1 MDTNDKHEMSPAE
14 RRHRAAAR
22 KRRQEEMK
30 RRKCRRALLFVV
42 IILVVAVIAGSIIVA
57 VSKFTGGGSGVKI
70 SAQGS
75 TYVIAI
81 DPGHGGRDT
90 GMSSA
95 AIEEKEADLNIC
107 AKLKIMLE
115 SQGYQVVMTREDD
128 SYLSKEERVAAVNAS
143 GADLLVS
150 VHCNYS
156 EDDSSQSGV
165 HVNYA
170 NDDKKSKSLAENIDA
185 ALVKETGAKDQGS
198 NSCDFSIVNDTD
210 MPAVL
215 VEAGYLSNESEGSE
229 LADDVYENSVAKGI
243 AKGVLA
249 TLNR

>member
-1 MDTNDKHEMSPAE
+1 MDTNDKNEMSPAE
-14 RRHRAAAR
+14 RRRRAAAR
-22 KRRQEEMK
+22 KRRQEEIK

-42 IILVVAVIAGSIIVA
+42 IILVVAAIAGGIIFA

-150 VHCNYS
+150 VH
-156 EDDSSQSGV
+156 
-165 HVNYA
+165 VNYA
-170 NDDKKSKSLAENIDA
+170 NGDKESKALAENIDA

-215 VEAGYLSNESEGSE
+215 VEAGYLSNESEGSS

>member
-1 MDTNDKHEMSPAE
+1 MDTNDKNEMSPAE

-42 IILVVAVIAGSIIVA
+42 MILIVAVIAGGIIVA

-128 SYLSKEERVAAVNAS
+128 SYLSK
-143 GADLLVS
+143 DCLLYTS
-150 VHCNYS
+150 RM
-156 EDDSSQSGV
+156 
-165 HVNYA
+165 
-170 NDDKKSKSLAENIDA
+170 I
-185 ALVKETGAKDQGS
+185 
-198 NSCDFSIVNDTD
+198 
-210 MPAVL
+210 
-215 VEAGYLSNESEGSE
+215 
-229 LADDVYENSVAKGI
+229 
-243 AKGVLA
+243 
-249 TLNR
+249 

>member
-1 MDTNDKHEMSPAE
+1 MDTNDKHEMSPVE
-14 RRHRAAAR
+14 RRRRAAAR
-22 KRRQEEMK
+22 RRRQEERK
-30 RRKCRRALLFVV
+30 RKKRRRALRIVG
-42 IILVVAVIAGSIIVA
+42 IILVAAAIAGGIIFA
-57 VSKFTGGGSGVKI
+57 VSRFPGGGKDVKI

-95 AIEEKEADLNIC
+95 AIEEKEVDLNIC
-107 AKLKIMLE
+107 VKLKIMLE

-128 SYLSKEERVAAVNAS
+128 SYLSKEERVAAANAS

-156 EDDSSQSGV
+156 ETDSDLSGV
-165 HVNYA
+165 HVSYA
-170 NDDKKSKSLAENIDA
+170 DGDKESRSLAENIDA

-215 VEAGYLSNESEGSE
+215 VEAGYLSNESEGRE
-229 LADDVYENSVAKGI
+229 LADDVYENSIAKGI

>member
-14 RRHRAAAR
+14 RRHRAATR
-22 KRRQEEMK
+22 RRRQEELK
-30 RRKCRRALLFVV
+30 RRKRRRALLIVAM
-42 IILVVAVIAGSIIVA
+42 ILVAVAIVGGILFA
-57 VSKFTGGGSGVKI
+57 VSKLMSGKSSATI
-70 SAQGS
+70 PAQGS
-75 TYVIAI
+75 NYVIVL
-81 DPGHGGRDT
+81 DPGHGGEDT

-107 AKLKIMLE
+107 AKLKVMLE

-128 SYLSKEERVAAVNAS
+128 SHVSKEERVAIANGS

-150 VHCNYS
+150 VHCNDA
-156 EDDSSQSGV
+156 EDDSSVSGV
-165 HVNYA
+165 RVNYA
-170 NDDKKSKSLAENIDA
+170 DGDKESKSLAENIDA

-198 NSCDFSIVNDTD
+198 RSCDFSIVNDTD

-215 VEAGYLSNESEGSE
+215 VEAGYLSNESEGSS